1 MKFDKIS
8 FFCMRVLGGHQNQ
21 SIRLAETKTIALE
34 IPRNSETSVSKT
46 NGSTIHLLHSSLQV
60 GLPVGVNLK
69 NRTNKLYRF
78 EFRTV

>member
-1 MKFDKIS
+1 
-8 FFCMRVLGGHQNQ
+8 MRVLGGAPK
-21 SIRLAETKTIALE
+21 SIDSIGRNEDIALE

-46 NGSTIHLLHSSLQV
+46 NGSTIHLLHCSLQV

-78 EFRTV
+78 EFRTVWCIFR